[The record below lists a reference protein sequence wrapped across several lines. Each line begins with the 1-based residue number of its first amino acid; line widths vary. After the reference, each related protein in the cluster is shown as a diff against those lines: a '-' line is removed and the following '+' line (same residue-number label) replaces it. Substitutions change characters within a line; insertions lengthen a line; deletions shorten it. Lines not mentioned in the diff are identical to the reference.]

1 MNEHIESFLD
11 HYIDLAVAPEYA
23 VLLTGKWGSGKTFF
37 IKNFLESKKDDKKII
52 NISLFGLT
60 KLEEINEQIFQQLH
74 PILSHKYMSI
84 AGKFLKGAVKLGTSI
99 DLNGDKKD
107 DVSININQFD
117 LYSPDDNARKR
128 EYIFVFD
135 DLERTK
141 IHISEVL
148 GYINTL
154 VEKDGIKVIIL
165 ANESKID
172 ENDKNIETKIDEK
185 KTYKDFKEK
194 VIGKTFK
201 VTQDFD
207 SAFNSFI
214 SLVSDAKEVLETN
227 KGTIQDVYI
236 TGNYHNLRHI
246 RQTILDFD
254 WFYKSIDKK
263 FAAHSGLM
271 RNIIEVFFAL
281 SIEIKNGIID
291 AKKLEE
297 QGYFHFK
304 DDVKET
310 TAIMK
315 SYLNTNILLEHEQWG
330 KLFSNGTLA
339 HDEIYNTLQNS
350 RYFVQE
356 VQEEWIRLWHYRELE
371 NDEFVELLDVVV
383 GKFNRFEYKEHGV
396 LQHVTGLLLW
406 CSKAGLYPYSK
417 DEVVEQAKKAIDACF
432 NVWKAK
438 QQYDI
443 DEKHYGLGYC
453 TEESEEFQQIKNYME
468 EVNQKACLEGLV
480 HVADELLKRVKEKN
494 INGII
499 GIFEEM
505 AFQPFFAKMDV
516 DKFFDVFI
524 KLKFDAMSYLLS
536 SVESRYKFAGNR
548 RRLQEELIFW
558 KSFNELLSQTI
569 VKEKGTLKG
578 YLLAT
583 LQQYSLE
590 EKIIRSL
597 KQEE

>member
-1 MNEHIESFLD
+1 MNEHIEIFLN
-11 HYIDLAVAPEYA
+11 HYIDLTVAPEYA
-23 VLLTGKWGSGKTFF
+23 VLLTGEWGSGKTFF

-74 PILSHKYMSI
+74 PVLSHKYMSI
-84 AGKFLKGAVKLGTSI
+84 AGKLLKGAVKLGTSI

-117 LYSPDDNARKR
+117 LYSPDDGARKN

-154 VEKDGIKVIIL
+154 VEKDGIKVIVL
-165 ANESKID
+165 AD
-172 ENDKNIETKIDEK
+172 ETKIDEEK
-185 KTYKDFKEK
+185 YKNFKEK

-201 VTQDFD
+201 IAQDFD
-207 SAFNSFI
+207 SAFSFFLD
-214 SLVSDAKEVLETN
+214 LVSDAKEVLAKN
-227 KGTIQDVYI
+227 KETIQDVYI

-254 WFYKSIDKK
+254 WFYKNIDEK
-263 FAAHSGLM
+263 FTAHSELM
-271 RNIIEVFFAL
+271 RDIIEVFFAF

-297 QGYFHFK
+297 KGSIYYK
-304 DDVKET
+304 DDAKET
-310 TAIMK
+310 VIIK
-315 SYLNTNILLEHEQWG
+315 HYLLNSSKIILEYELWG
-330 KLFSNGTLA
+330 KLFSHGTLA
-339 HDEIYNTLQNS
+339 RDNIYNTLQNS
-350 RYFVQE
+350 QYFVQE
-356 VQEEWIRLWHYRELE
+356 VEEEWIRLWHYRKLE
-371 NDEFVELLDVVV
+371 NDEFRELLEIMVK
-383 GKFNRFEYKEHGV
+383 KFNQFEYQEHEA
-396 LQHVTGLLLW
+396 LQHVIGLLLRF
-406 CSKAGLYPYSK
+406 SEAGLYPYPK
-417 DEVVEQAKKAIDACF
+417 DEVIDQAKKAIDACF
-432 NVWKAK
+432 DAWKVK

-443 DEKHYGLGYC
+443 DAEYYGLGYC

-480 HVADELLKRVKEKN
+480 HVADELLKRIKEKN

-505 AFQPFFAKMDV
+505 ASQPLLVKMDV
-516 DKFFDVFI
+516 HKFFDTFI
-524 KLKFDAMSYLLS
+524 ELKFGVMSHLLS
-536 SVESRYKFAGNR
+536 RIESRYKFVANR
-548 RRLQEELIFW
+548 KRLEEELIFW
-558 KSFNELLSQTI
+558 KSFNDLLSQV
-569 VKEKGTLKG
+569 VKEQAGTLKG
-578 YLLAT
+578 YLLSN
-583 LQQYSLE
+583 LQKYALE
-590 EKIIRSL
+590 GKIIKVL
-597 KQEE
+597 EKED